1 MATMD
6 ATSATKRKEPE
17 ASTEPEQTKEEAT
30 KEAVTTKEE
39 ATKENVTKEDAAA
52 TKEPETATKEPE
64 VKEPEAKKLKPSPP
78 DAAAVRKQVEYYLS
92 DENLRGD
99 KFFNEKIASNEEG
112 WLEMSLI
119 LSCNKMKAMRANLD
133 DVIAALKDSKLELKE
148 GGSAV
153 RRPGNAPLPKLEE
166 KPMHHNKKNTLHAHD
181 GGAVLVV
188 RNVPA
193 EQSWMQVKEKVKEKL
208 PEKVTPWHV
217 SEVNDKAQCFV
228 VCPPFSGDL
237 ELFQNL
243 SIEIGGATLRTEP
256 CYGELLQQS
265 LKMLP
270 KHVRDKRER
279 EQRRRQKE
287 RNRPILIG
295 EQKFLSVGFLR
306 GKVKEI
312 MNSRSDGEKLKPEGT
327 DYKLLKALL
336 AFHPKGEEKMK
347 GMVGMK
353 VDKATKGDGQS
364 RCFHIIRED
373 NSVEDV
379 SMVKCI
385 NAVEQNP
392 PYVAVEKKAE
402 KKPDDKKPAAVQQ
415 AEAVKTEES
424 KASADD
430 KAEAVAAKT
439 EDTAAAK
446 VEDKIQEGKTPEKMV
461 DVQAKAEETPEAPV
475 ASADDK
481 TAATSQ

>member
-6 ATSATKRKEPE
+6 SAPSPTKRKEPE
-17 ASTEPEQTKEEAT
+17 ASTEPEQTKEEVTKEEVIKEDAT
-30 KEAVTTKEE
+30 KEEVAKE
-39 ATKENVTKEDAAA
+39 AA

-64 VKEPEAKKLKPSPP
+64 VKKLRPSPP
-78 DAAAVRKQVEYYLS
+78 DASAVRKQVEYYLS

-99 KFFNEKIASNEEG
+99 KFFNEKIAANEEG

-119 LSCNKMKAMRANLD
+119 LSCNKMKAMRANLE

-166 KPMHHNKKNTLHAHD
+166 KPQHQKKNTLHAHD

-193 EQSWMQVKEKVKEKL
+193 EQSWMQVKDKIKEKL
-208 PEKVTPWHV
+208 PEKVTPWFV

-228 VCPPFSGDL
+228 VCPPFAGDL
-237 ELFQNL
+237 ELLQSCSFDL
-243 SIEIGGATLRTEP
+243 GGATLRTEP
-256 CYGELLQQS
+256 CYGDLLQQT
-265 LKMLP
+265 LKTLP

-279 EQRRRQKE
+279 ESRRRQKE
-287 RNRPILIG
+287 RNRPILVG
-295 EQKFLSVGFLR
+295 AQRFLSIGALR

-327 DYKLLKALL
+327 DYQLLKALL
-336 AFHPKGEEKMK
+336 GFHPKGEEKMK

-353 VDKATKGDGQS
+353 VDKALKGDGQS

-373 NSVEDV
+373 GSMEDV

-385 NAVEQNP
+385 NAVELNP
-392 PYVAVEKKAE
+392 PYVQIEKKAE
-402 KKPDDKKPAAVQQ
+402 KKADDKKPVATPQAAAAKVEVKAASGETAQVEEKT
-415 AEAVKTEES
+415 APVDKEAVKTED
-424 KASADD
+424 AP
-430 KAEAVAAKT
+430 
-439 EDTAAAK
+439 AAK
-446 VEDKIQEGKTPEKMV
+446 VEDKIQENTPEKV
-461 DVQAKAEETPEAPV
+461 AEAPAKVAETPNAPM
-475 ASADDK
+475 ASADEK
-481 TAATSQ
+481 TEANSQ